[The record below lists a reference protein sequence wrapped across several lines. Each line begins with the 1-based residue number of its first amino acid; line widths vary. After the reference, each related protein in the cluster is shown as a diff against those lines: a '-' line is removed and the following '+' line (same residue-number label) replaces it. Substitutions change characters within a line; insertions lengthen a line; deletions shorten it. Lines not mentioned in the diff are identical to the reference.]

1 MAGARASA
9 LAWLRAGWVRRERL
23 VLARGRGRVRGE
35 RPGCRA
41 GTRAPDGGE
50 LQSRAMRRTED
61 FVSFSAT
68 EVGNFLACQHLT
80 SLELRVA
87 DGELERPAQND
98 IERRLLEKRGLEH
111 EARVLAHFEATG
123 RKVVTITAAPGS
135 QGMRRA
141 AEETLAAMSA
151 GAELIYQGTLLTPGW
166 VGRPDFLQKVAGGAG
181 RWPHHYEPVD
191 AKLSREAKARAVL
204 QLCAYADQLTELQ
217 GVFPRQFHIAGG
229 GPQLSPLALLTADYA
244 AYFRS
249 VRQRMQGFVAATT
262 PAAEPYPEPVEHC
275 AVCRYWKRCEDRR
288 RSDDHLSLVAG
299 ITRRQRDRFGL
310 SDISQLEQLG
320 LLERER
326 RIDGIQA
333 ESLER
338 VREQAALQLKG
349 RKQKRAIYELLQN
362 DVPGI
367 GLEALPKPTPGD
379 LFLDLEG
386 DSFVFDD
393 GLEYLFG
400 LVDFGEPELDFTVRD
415 APGPPRY
422 RAFWAVNRAEERRAF
437 EQVVDRVLLGRE
449 EFPDLHLFHFG
460 HREAD
465 ALKKLS
471 CRHATREAE
480 VDQLLREGVLV
491 DLLPIVRH
499 GLRASLES
507 YSLKELE
514 SLHGYQRR
522 TPLREAAR
530 AMQLFG
536 WWLET
541 GDDAVSVADLKSAV
555 QSYNQDD
562 CLSTAQLREF
572 LERLRREL
580 EAKRGVSLAR
590 PQRPDVKPQA
600 ELNARQQVTAALV
613 RRLTENPAHPQAV
626 ARQLLA
632 NLLDFHWREAKSGWW
647 EHYRARELAPADRL
661 EDRSCIVDLRYV
673 KELENV
679 KQSIVYLYEFP
690 EQEHALRTT
699 PEPCDPDTGKPP
711 GNVIEVGAR
720 HVKIKRGIR
729 STTEHPRALIVGKP
743 IDTKPLPES
752 LLTLGEA
759 VLLDKPGFEAAKALL
774 FRTPPSALAG
784 SARGRDGEAPEE
796 TLARLANELDGSV
809 VAVQGPPGSGKTYQ
823 AARMIYGLLMQGK
836 RVGVT
841 ANSHAV
847 IKNLLERVCD
857 FAAAAGEPDRVR
869 ALHLDADDA
878 ADREW
883 PFRIDGNKDKARAE
897 LESGAINVL
906 GGTAW
911 TWARDDFAGSV
922 DALVIDEAG
931 QMALANALAVARAG
945 RGLVLFGDPAQLEQP
960 QKGVHPPGAEISAL
974 EHWLGGDALTIPPS
988 LGVFL
993 PKTRRLHP
1001 RICDFISATFYESR
1015 LTADAS
1021 LGLEN
1026 QAVTFPGDISGSG
1039 VRFVAVEHRGNTN
1052 QSPEEVEVVRLLVG
1066 RILAEGSLFQPRQGA
1081 ARQLTPAD
1089 VLVVAP
1095 YNVQVAALRR
1105 ALPEGVMVG
1114 TVDKF
1119 QGREAPLVIYSMTS
1133 SSAGDAPRGLEF
1145 LYSRNRLN
1153 VAVSRAQA
1161 LCILVAS
1168 PELAKASCKTPPQIK
1183 LVNALCAFLEHASS
1197 QLPCP

>member
-1 MAGARASA
+1 
-9 LAWLRAGWVRRERL
+9 
-23 VLARGRGRVRGE
+23 
-35 RPGCRA
+35 
-41 GTRAPDGGE
+41 
-50 LQSRAMRRTED
+50 MRRTPD

-68 EVGNFLACQHLT
+68 EVGNFLACRHLT
-80 SLELRVA
+80 ALELRVA

-111 EARVLAHFEATG
+111 EARVLAHFEAAG
-123 RKVVTITAAPGS
+123 LEVVKLHAAPGVD
-135 QGMRRA
+135 GARRA
-141 AEETLAAMSA
+141 GEATLAAMSA

-166 VGRPDFLQKVAGGAG
+166 IGRPDFLQKVTDGRG
-181 RWPHHYEPVD
+181 RWGHHYEPVD
-191 AKLSREAKARAVL
+191 AKLAREAKARAVL

-217 GVFPRQFHIAGG
+217 AVFPRQMHVFGG
-229 GPQLSPLALLTADYA
+229 GSVLAPLALMTADYA

-249 VRQRMQGFVAATT
+249 VRQRMQRFVASATT
-262 PAAEPYPEPVEHC
+262 ATEPYPEPAEHC

-288 RSDDHLSLVAG
+288 RADDHLSLVAG
-299 ITRRQRDRFGL
+299 ITRRQRDR
-310 SDISQLEQLG
+310 LG
-320 LLERER
+320 LAGVARLEELGVLDRER
-326 RIDGIQA
+326 RIDGIQN
-333 ESLER
+333 ESLDR

-349 RKQKRAIYELLQN
+349 RREGRAIYELLQN
-362 DVPGI
+362 EAPGI

-386 DSFVFDD
+386 DSFVLDD

-400 LVDFGEPELDFTVRD
+400 LVDFGEPELDFTIRD
-415 APGPPRY
+415 APGPARY
-422 RAFWAVNRAEERRAF
+422 TAFWAANRAEEKRAF
-437 EQVVDRVLLGRE
+437 EQIIDRVLLGRQ

-499 GLRASLES
+499 GLRASVES

-514 SLHGYQRR
+514 CLHGYQRS
-522 TPLREAAR
+522 TPLRDAAR

-541 GDDAVSVADLKSAV
+541 ADDTLSVSELKSVV
-555 QSYNQDD
+555 QSYNRDD
-562 CLSTAQLREF
+562 CLSTAQLRDF
-572 LERLRREL
+572 LERLRSEL
-580 EAKRGVSLAR
+580 ERKRGVALTR
-590 PQRPDVKPQA
+590 PPRRETKPQD
-600 ELNARQQVTAALV
+600 ELNARQRVTAELAQ
-613 RRLTENPAHPQAV
+613 RLTEDPAHAQASS
-626 ARQLLA
+626 RQLLA

-647 EHYRARELAPADRL
+647 EHYRALELAPADRL
-661 EDRSCIVDLRYV
+661 EDRSCIADLRFAE
-673 KELENV
+673 ELEKV
-679 KQSIVYLYEFP
+679 KQSRVFLYEFP
-690 EQEHALRTT
+690 EQEHSLRTT

-720 HVKIKRGIR
+720 HVKIKRGVR

-743 IDTKPLPES
+743 IDSKPLPES
-752 LLTLGEA
+752 LLALAEA
-759 VLLDKPGFEAAKALL
+759 VLLDTPGFEAAKALL

-784 SARGRDGEAPEE
+784 TALSRDGEAPEA
-796 TLARLANELDGSV
+796 TLARLASSLYGSV
-809 VAVQGPPGSGKTYQ
+809 IAAQGPPGSGKTYQ
-823 AARMIYGLLMQGK
+823 AARMICGLLKQGK

-841 ANSHAV
+841 ANSHSV
-847 IKNLLERVCD
+847 IKHLLGQVWLQ
-857 FAAAAGEPDRVR
+857 AAAAGEPELARV
-869 ALHLDADDA
+869 LHLDADDA
-878 ADREW
+878 GDQGW
-883 PFRIDGNKDKARAE
+883 PFRIDGNKERARAE
-897 LESGAINVL
+897 LESGAINLL

-931 QMALANALAVARAG
+931 QMALANALSVARAG

-960 QKGVHPPGAEISAL
+960 QKGVHPPGAEVSAL

-993 PKTRRLHP
+993 PTTRRLHP
-1001 RICDFISATFYESR
+1001 RICSFISTTFYEGR
-1015 LTADAS
+1015 LTADPS

-1026 QAVTFPGDISGSG
+1026 QAVIVAGAVSGSG
-1039 VRFVAVEHRGNTN
+1039 LRFVPVEHRGNTN
-1052 QSPEEVEVVRLLVG
+1052 QSPEEVEAVRLLVA
-1066 RILAEGSLFQPRQGA
+1066 RILEEGSLFQPRHGA
-1081 ARQLTPAD
+1081 ARPLTPAD

-1095 YNVQVAALRR
+1095 YNVQVASLRR
-1105 ALPEGVMVG
+1105 ALPPGVMVG

-1119 QGREAPLVIYSMTS
+1119 QGREAPIVIYSMTS
-1133 SSAGDAPRGLEF
+1133 SSAEDAPRGMEF
-1145 LYSRNRLN
+1145 LYSGNRLN

-1168 PELAKASCKTPPQIK
+1168 PELARASCQTPRQIK
-1183 LVNALCAFLEHASS
+1183 LVNALCAFLEQAASTAG
-1197 QLPCP
+1197 QDDKVA

>member
-1 MAGARASA
+1 
-9 LAWLRAGWVRRERL
+9 
-23 VLARGRGRVRGE
+23 
-35 RPGCRA
+35 
-41 GTRAPDGGE
+41 
-50 LQSRAMRRTED
+50 MRRTAD

-87 DGELERPAQND
+87 DGELARPAQND

-111 EARVLAHFEATG
+111 EARVLAHFEAQG
-123 RKVVTITAAPGS
+123 QKVVTVTAAPGAE
-135 QGMRRA
+135 GMRRA
-141 AEETLAAMSA
+141 ADETLAAMSA

-166 VGRPDFLQKVAGGAG
+166 VGRPDFLRKVDGGGG
-181 RWPHHYEPVD
+181 RWAHHYEPVD

-204 QLCAYADQLTELQ
+204 QLCAYADQLNELQ
-217 GVFPRQFHIAGG
+217 AVFPRQFHIAGG
-229 GPQLSPLALLTADYA
+229 GSELTPLALLTADYT

-249 VRQRMQGFVAATT
+249 VRRRMAAFVANAT
-262 PAAEPYPEPVEHC
+262 PATEPYPEPVEHC
-275 AVCRYWKRCEDRR
+275 AVCRYWKRCEERR
-288 RSDDHLSLVAG
+288 RGDDHLSLVAG
-299 ITRRQRDRFGL
+299 ITRRQRDRL
-310 SDISQLEQLG
+310 SLVGVTRLEELAV
-320 LLERER
+320 LERER
-326 RIDGIQA
+326 RVDGIQT

-349 RKQKRAIYELLQN
+349 RREQRAIYELLN
-362 DVPGI
+362 NEVPGI

-386 DSFVFDD
+386 DSFVLDD

-400 LVDFGEPELDFTVRD
+400 LVDFGEPELDFSVRA
-415 APGPPRY
+415 APGPARY
-422 RAFWAVNRAEERRAF
+422 RAFWAVNRAEEKRAF
-437 EQVVDRVLLGRE
+437 EQVIDRVLLGRQ
-449 EFPDLHLFHFG
+449 EFPSLHLFHFG

-491 DLLPIVRH
+491 DLLPVVRH
-499 GLRASLES
+499 GLRASVES

-514 SLHGYQRR
+514 SLHGYQRK
-522 TPLREAAR
+522 TLLRDAAR

-541 GDDAVSVADLKSAV
+541 ADDMLAVADLQAAV

-562 CLSTAQLREF
+562 CLSTAQLRDF

-580 EAKRGVSLAR
+580 EQQRGLTLPR
-590 PQRPDVKPQA
+590 PERETSKPPE
-600 ELNARQQVTAALV
+600 ELKARQQVTAELA
-613 RRLTENPAHPQAV
+613 RRLTADSAHPRAPE
-626 ARQLLA
+626 RRLLA

-647 EHYRARELAPADRL
+647 EHYRALELAPADRL
-661 EDRSCIVDLRYV
+661 DDRSCIAELRYL
-673 KELENV
+673 KEVEKI
-679 KQSIVYLYEFP
+679 KQSVVYLYEFP
-690 EQEHALRTT
+690 EQEHSLRTT

-711 GNVIEVGAR
+711 GSVLELGAR
-720 HVKIKRGIR
+720 HVRIKRGIR
-729 STTEHPRALIVGKP
+729 STTGHPRALIVGKP
-743 IDTKPLPES
+743 IDSKPLPES
-752 LLTLGEA
+752 LLALGEG
-759 VLLDKPGFEAAKALL
+759 LLLEKRGFEAAQALL
-774 FRTPPSALAG
+774 FRTPPPALAG
-784 SARGRDGEAPEE
+784 ASLSRDGEAPEAA
-796 TLARLANELDGSV
+796 LARLASQLDGSV
-809 VAVQGPPGSGKTYQ
+809 IAVQGPPGSGKTYQ
-823 AARMIYGLLMQGK
+823 AARMIYGLLKQGK

-847 IKNLLERVCD
+847 IKHLLERVCLQ
-857 FAAAAGEPDRVR
+857 AAEAGEPELAR
-869 ALHLDADDA
+869 ALHLDADDP
-878 ADREW
+878 ADKDW

-897 LESGAINVL
+897 LAAGTVNVL

-911 TWARDDFAGSV
+911 TWAREDFAGSV

-960 QKGVHPPGAEISAL
+960 QKGVHPPGAEVSAL
-974 EHWLGGDALTIPPS
+974 EHWLGGDALTIPPH

-1001 RICDFISATFYESR
+1001 RICDFISAIFYEGR

-1026 QAVTFPGDISGSG
+1026 QAITVPGEVSGSG
-1039 VRFVAVEHRGNTN
+1039 LRFVPVEHRGNTN
-1052 QSPEEVEVVRLLVG
+1052 QAPEEVLVVQGLVE
-1066 RILAEGSLFQPRQGA
+1066 RMLAQGSLFQPRQGA

-1089 VLVVAP
+1089 ILVVAP

-1105 ALPEGVMVG
+1105 ALPEAVMVG

-1119 QGREAPLVIYSMTS
+1119 QGREAPIVIYSMTS
-1133 SSAGDAPRGLEF
+1133 SSAEDAPRGLEF
-1145 LYSRNRLN
+1145 LYSGNRLN

-1161 LCILVAS
+1161 LCVLVAS
-1168 PELAKASCKTPPQIK
+1168 PELARASCKTPPQIK
-1183 LVNALCAFLEHASS
+1183 LVNALCAYLEQASG
-1197 QLPCP
+1197 

>member
-1 MAGARASA
+1 
-9 LAWLRAGWVRRERL
+9 
-23 VLARGRGRVRGE
+23 
-35 RPGCRA
+35 
-41 GTRAPDGGE
+41 
-50 LQSRAMRRTED
+50 MRRTAD

-87 DGELERPAQND
+87 DGKLERPAQND

-111 EARVLAHFEATG
+111 EARVFAHFEATG
-123 RKVVTITAAPGS
+123 HTVVTIKAAPGAE
-135 QGMRRA
+135 GMRRA
-141 AEETLAAMSA
+141 AEDTLAAMSA

-181 RWPHHYEPVD
+181 RWDHHYEPVD
-191 AKLSREAKARAVL
+191 AKLSRETKARAVL

-217 GVFPRQFHIAGG
+217 GVFPRQFHVAGG
-229 GPQLSPLALLTADYA
+229 GPELVPLALLTADYV

-249 VRQRMQGFVAATT
+249 VRQRMQAFVASAT
-262 PAAEPYPEPVEHC
+262 AATEPYPEPVEHC

-288 RSDDHLSLVAG
+288 RADDHLSLVAG
-299 ITRRQRDRFGL
+299 ITRRQRDRLGL
-310 SDISQLEQLG
+310 AHVTRLEQLG
-320 LLERER
+320 LLDRER
-326 RIDGIQA
+326 RIEGIQT
-333 ESLER
+333 ESLDR
-338 VREQAALQLKG
+338 VHEQAALQLKG
-349 RKQKRAIYELLQN
+349 RQEKRAIYELLQN

-415 APGPPRY
+415 APGPTRY
-422 RAFWAVNRAEERRAF
+422 RAFWAVNRAEEQRAF
-437 EQVVDRVLLGRE
+437 EQVIDRVLLGRQ
-449 EFPDLHLFHFG
+449 EFPNLHLFHFG

-499 GLRASLES
+499 GLRASVES

-514 SLHGYQRR
+514 SLHGYLRA
-522 TPLREAAR
+522 TPLRAAAR

-541 GDDAVSVADLKSAV
+541 GDDAVSVGDLKSAV

-562 CLSTAQLREF
+562 CLSTAQLRMF
-572 LERLRREL
+572 LERLRGEL
-580 EAKRGVSLAR
+580 ERKRGVTLPR
-590 PQRPDVKPQA
+590 PQRPDTKPQD
-600 ELNARQQVTAALV
+600 ELNARQQVTAALA
-613 RRLTENPAHPQAV
+613 RRLTEDLRHPRA
-626 ARQLLA
+626 APRQLLA

-647 EHYRARELAPADRL
+647 EHYRALELPPADRL
-661 EDRSCIVDLRYV
+661 EDRSCIADLRFV
-673 KELENV
+673 KELAKV

-690 EQEHALRTT
+690 EQEHSLRTT

-711 GNVIEVGAR
+711 GSVVEVGAR

-729 STTEHPRALIVGKP
+729 SATGHPRALIVGKP
-743 IDTKPLPES
+743 IDSKPLPES
-752 LLTLGEA
+752 LLALGEA

-774 FRTPPSALAG
+774 FRTPPSALA
-784 SARGRDGEAPEE
+784 SAALNRDGEAPEE
-796 TLARLANELDGSV
+796 ALARLARGLDGSV
-809 VAVQGPPGSGKTYQ
+809 IAVQGPPGSGKTYQ
-823 AARMIYGLLMQGK
+823 AARMICNLLKQGK

-847 IKNLLERVCD
+847 IKNLIERVCIQ
-857 FAAAAGEPDRVR
+857 AAEAGEPELAR
-869 ALHLDADDA
+869 ALHLDVEDDDEKA
-878 ADREW
+878 W
-883 PFRIDGNKDKARAE
+883 PFRIDGNKEKARAE
-897 LESGAINVL
+897 LESGTVNVL

-911 TWARDDFAGSV
+911 TWARADFAGSV

-931 QMALANALAVARAG
+931 QMALGNALAVARAG

-960 QKGVHPPGAEISAL
+960 QKGVHPPGAEVSAL
-974 EHWLGGDALTIPPS
+974 EHWLGGDVLTIPPS

-1015 LTADAS
+1015 LTTDPS

-1026 QAVTFPGDISGSG
+1026 QAVTLAGEAPASG

-1052 QSPEEVEVVRLLVG
+1052 QSAEEVAAVQLLVE
-1066 RILAEGSLFQPRQGA
+1066 RILAEGSLFQPRKGA

-1119 QGREAPLVIYSMTS
+1119 QGREAPVVIYSMTS
-1133 SSAGDAPRGLEF
+1133 SSAEDAPRGLEF
-1145 LYSRNRLN
+1145 LYSGNRLN

-1168 PELAKASCKTPPQIK
+1168 PELARASCKTPQQIK
-1183 LVNALCAFLEHASS
+1183 LVNALCAFLEQASR
-1197 QLPCP
+1197 